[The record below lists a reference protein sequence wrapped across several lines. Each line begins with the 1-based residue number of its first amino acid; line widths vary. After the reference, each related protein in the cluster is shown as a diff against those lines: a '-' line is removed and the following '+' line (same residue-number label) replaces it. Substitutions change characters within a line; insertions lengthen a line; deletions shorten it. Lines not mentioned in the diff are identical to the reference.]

1 MRSAAARA
9 ATRRGLR
16 RITVPVHHEDYTVFR
31 SPLSDFLDACRRRDA
46 PTQVRTVGR
55 GETVS
60 LRVA

>member
-1 MRSAAARA
+1 M
-9 ATRRGLR
+9 
-16 RITVPVHHEDYTVFR
+16 PVHHEDYTVFR